1 MHPISV
7 SAEKIFTLFGFLPV
21 TNSLLTTWVVMVI
34 LIFIAI
40 VVNRKKQLVPKG
52 IYNIAEAIIEGFLG
66 LFESVLDNAK
76 LTRKVFTLI
85 ATIFIFVLFSN
96 WFGLLPGVGSI
107 GFFEKKEAIAEN
119 VAENAGVEKTVDKSE
134 AKETKQIKEVKKEES
149 AETKSMQKT
158 EEDLKVEE
166 AAAEPE
172 TEFVPLFRAG
182 SSDLSF
188 TLAIALYAVI
198 FVQIMG
204 VSYFKLAYFKKFFD
218 FRGPIQFFVGI
229 LELIS
234 DLAKMISF
242 SFRLFGNVFAGEVL
256 LVVITFLVPYI
267 APIPFYGLE
276 VFVGM
281 VQALVFSM
289 LTLVFVK
296 LATTAHH

>member
-21 TNSLLTTWVVMVI
+21 TNSLLTTWVVMII
-34 LIFIAI
+34 LICIAI
-40 VVNRKKQLVPKG
+40 IANRKKQLVPKG
-52 IYNIAEAIIEGFLG
+52 LYNVVEAVIEGFLG

-76 LTRKVFTLI
+76 LTRKVFALI

-107 GFFEKKEAIAEN
+107 GFFKEHEVVEEHSVESVKAE
-119 VAENAGVEKTVDKSE
+119 EPVDAHE
-134 AKETKQIKEVKKEES
+134 IKEIEKPV
-149 AETKSMQKT
+149 A
-158 EEDLKVEE
+158 D
-166 AAAEPE
+166 AHE
-172 TEFVPLFRAG
+172 TEVSEEPSGGHNVEFIPLFRAG

-188 TLAIALYAVI
+188 TLAIALFAVI
-198 FVQIMG
+198 FVQMMG
-204 VSYFKLAYFKKFFD
+204 VAHFKLAYFKKFFD

-234 DLAKMISF
+234 DFAKIISF

-296 LATTAHH
+296 LAATAHH